1 MIRKLLAPLAAAVC
15 MIASSHAAAPAT
27 FTSDF
32 MSGPDGW
39 TSGFG
44 DYPVGSEKFYELESG
59 MRVVPLLAKMKRNGF
74 LLSGNNHSDDLCMFM
89 KRRVTGL
96 APNTR
101 YRVQISVTFASA
113 SPKDAVG
120 VGGAPSIPVKAGV
133 CHQRPSTKGKY
144 ARLTIDKGN
153 QSTGGKDAMVIGNT
167 GVDVEPGSEF
177 YRLKTLTN
185 KGAPFSFETD
195 ADGKAWLFVCTDSGF
210 EATTSVYFTRISV
223 RFIPR

>member
-1 MIRKLLAPLAAAVC
+1 MLKKYLAPLVVVVC
-15 MIASSHAAAPAT
+15 MIATGHAAVPT
-27 FTSDF
+27 VITSDF

-59 MRVVPLLAKMKRNGF
+59 MRVVPLLAKMKRIGF

-101 YRVQISVTFASA
+101 YRVHFSVTFASA

-120 VGGAPSIPVKAGV
+120 VGGSPSIPVKAGV

-167 GVDVEPGSEF
+167 GVNVEPGSEF
-177 YRLKTLTN
+177 YRLKTVTN